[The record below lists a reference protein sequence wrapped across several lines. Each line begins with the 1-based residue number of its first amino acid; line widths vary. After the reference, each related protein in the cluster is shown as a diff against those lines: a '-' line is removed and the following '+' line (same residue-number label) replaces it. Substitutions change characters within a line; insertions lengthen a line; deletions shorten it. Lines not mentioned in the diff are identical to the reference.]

1 MKRSKIETNL
11 SLFPE
16 ELRPFLRD
24 ADVYDSSCSE
34 EARVYY
40 IDRDGGLFL
49 KRNTPG
55 KLKTEAE
62 MTAYF
67 HSLGLSAQVLAYL
80 GTDRNDWLLTR
91 RIPGEDCT
99 HFAYRAD
106 PIRLCDTVASCLRM
120 LHEVRPDR
128 CPVKNLLEAY
138 RAKVVSG
145 SRRGLLDEP
154 EKFRELWPFSSAE
167 EARQCAAETL
177 PALKSDVLIHGDYC
191 LPNILLTDWR
201 FSGFIDVGSGGIADR
216 HIDILWGIWS
226 LMFNL
231 GTARYTD
238 RFLDVYGRDLVSA
251 DLLRGVAAM
260 ELITED

>member
-1 MKRSKIETNL
+1 MKRTKIKADL

-16 ELRPFLRD
+16 ELHSFLRD
-24 ADVYDSSCSE
+24 AEVYDSSCSE

-40 IDRDGGLFL
+40 FDRDGGLFL
-49 KRNTPG
+49 KRSASG
-55 KLKTEAE
+55 KLKTESE

-67 HSLGLSAQVLAYL
+67 HSLALSAQVLAFL
-80 GTDRNDWLLTR
+80 STDRYDWLLTR
-91 RIPGEDCT
+91 RISGEDCT
-99 HFAYRAD
+99 HPMYLSD
-106 PIRLCDTVASCLRM
+106 PVRLCDTVASLLRM
-120 LHEVRPDR
+120 LHEIPPHR
-128 CPVKNLLEAY
+128 CPVKDLMESF
-138 RAKVVSG
+138 RVKVILG
-145 SRRGLLDEP
+145 ARRGLYSEP
-154 EKFRELWPFSSAE
+154 EKFRELWSFSSGE
-167 EARQCAAETL
+167 EARQCAEEAL
-177 PALKSDVLIHGDYC
+177 PALKNDVLIHGDYC

-238 RFLDVYGRDLVSA
+238 HFLDVYGRDRVSM

-260 ELITED
+260 EMVRED

>member
-1 MKRSKIETNL
+1 MKRKAMQPDPAGY
-11 SLFPE
+11 PE
-16 ELRPFLRD
+16 ALWAFMKD
-24 ADVYDSSCSE
+24 APVFDSSCSE

-40 IDRDGGLFL
+40 IERDGGLFL
-49 KRNTPG
+49 KRNASG

-80 GTDRNDWLLTR
+80 DTNRYDWLLTR

-99 HFAYRAD
+99 HPACLSD
-106 PIRLCDTVASCLRM
+106 PVRLCDTVASCLRM

-128 CPVKNLLEAY
+128 CPVKDLSETY

-145 SRRGLLDEP
+145 CRRGLMNEP

-167 EARQCAAETL
+167 DARQCAEETL
-177 PALKSDVLIHGDYC
+177 SALKSDVLIHGDYC
-191 LPNILLTDWR
+191 LPNILLSDWR
-201 FSGFIDVGSGGIADR
+201 FSGFIDVGSGGIFDR

-238 RFLDVYGRDLVSA
+238 RFLDVYGRDRVSA

-260 ELITED
+260 EIIRDD